1 MEILGGI
8 VIGLLVGVA
17 IPVLWFWLTLV
28 KNIKIEQATSAGLS
42 KFRETVVPS
51 RLEEY
56 GGMLF
61 LYNKE
66 TNEYIGQGLTLAELE
81 RNVKKRFPEKLFN
94 VKQEEIDQHNTEGTA

>member
-1 MEILGGI
+1 MEFLGGI
-8 VIGLLVGVA
+8 IIGLLVGVA
-17 IPVLWFWLTLV
+17 IPVLWFWITLV
-28 KNIKIEQATSAGLS
+28 KNIKIEQATSAGLA

-81 RNVKKRFPEKLFN
+81 RNVKNRFPEKLFN
-94 VKQEEIDQHNTEGTA
+94 VKQEEIDQHNMKGTT